1 MILGV
6 GTILVFTGL
15 AVLHVEVD
23 QNQHA
28 DKRNQSHEDEPTTLA
43 DVLQAAYGNGQSR
56 KKYEQRIERAE
67 FVEANRMAYTTHY
80 KGDDEIEEHK
90 VPKLCTG
97 CTTVEINVV
106 LQAIKKIL
114 H

>member
-28 DKRNQSHEDEPTTLA
+28 DKRDQSHEDEPTTLA
-43 DVLQAAYGNGQSR
+43 GILQAAYGNGQRR
-56 KKYEQRIERAE
+56 KKHEQRIERAD
-67 FVEANRMAYTTHY
+67 FVEASHITYTTHN

-97 CTTVEINVV
+97 CTAVEINVV

-114 H
+114 Q

>member
-23 QNQHA
+23 QDQRA
-28 DKRNQSHEDEPTTLA
+28 DKRNQYQKDEPTTLA